1 MEVRATV
8 ETEVGAK
15 LSLARE
21 VETVKMA
28 SMALGHI
35 MVLEARGVGLTSLP
49 SRWQILLSHKQANFH
64 QCCLFFRPGL
74 GGIAGGARGGGGGGV
89 MVDGHGAP
97 GGSTYDGEGYGGGG
111 YHSYGGKPGIVL
123 VSIN

>member
-1 MEVRATV
+1 M

-28 SMALGHI
+28 SMVLGHI

-49 SRWQILLSHKQANFH
+49 SRWKILLSRVSKPIFISVVY
-64 QCCLFFRPGL
+64 FSGL
-74 GGIAGGARGGGGGGV
+74 DWAALQV
-89 MVDGHGAP
+89 ALAAVVA
-97 GGSTYDGEGYGGGG
+97 
-111 YHSYGGKPGIVL
+111 V
-123 VSIN
+123 V

>member
-28 SMALGHI
+28 LGHI
-35 MVLEARGVGLTSLP
+35 MVLEARGV
-49 SRWQILLSHKQANFH
+49 A
-64 QCCLFFRPGL
+64 
-74 GGIAGGARGGGGGGV
+74 
-89 MVDGHGAP
+89 
-97 GGSTYDGEGYGGGG
+97 
-111 YHSYGGKPGIVL
+111 
-123 VSIN
+123 